1 MSTPK
6 ATGNVGFHCSGRFAL
21 DGFWFPMSKKF
32 RIAGIN
38 FDHFHMGDLL
48 RMVHEHPEAELVGI
62 CDEQPER
69 MVEAQRN
76 FSIPADKVFTDV
88 RKCMEHARPDVVI
101 LCPAAAR
108 HGEFVQAVA
117 PFGVHVL
124 VEKPFAASL
133 AEADAMLAAM
143 PKDRLLG
150 INWPLR
156 WAPAAVTAK
165 RLIDEG
171 TIGGVTEFHH
181 YGGNRGPLYHGA
193 GKIEKEPTAAEK
205 AASWFYKK
213 SAGGGSLLDY
223 LGYGTTLGTWFMDG
237 RKPIEVTAVTDE
249 PAGLEVDEHSVV
261 VIRYAT
267 GLSKCET
274 RWGTFTDPWTHQPQ
288 PRCGFVIC
296 GTDGT
301 VSCHDY
307 DATVRV
313 QTRAK
318 PEGFDVPCDE
328 LRAPERNP
336 VEYFLHCIATGTP
349 LSGPLSPEIS
359 RIGQQI
365 VDGAVQSA
373 REKRTV
379 KLLG

>member
-1 MSTPK
+1 
-6 ATGNVGFHCSGRFAL
+6 
-21 DGFWFPMSKKF
+21 MSKKF

-48 RMVHEHPEAELVGI
+48 RMVHEHPDAELAAI
-62 CDEQPER
+62 CDAQPER
-69 MVEAQRN
+69 MIEARRN
-76 FSIPADKVFTDV
+76 FSIPDARIFTDV
-88 RKCMEHARPDVVI
+88 EACMEQTRPDVVF
-101 LCPAAAR
+101 LCPAAAA
-108 HGEFVQAVA
+108 HGEYVRRVA
-117 PFGVHVL
+117 KFGAHVI

-133 AEADAMLAAM
+133 FEADAMVAAM
-143 PKDRLLG
+143 PKGRLLA

-156 WAPAAVTAK
+156 WMEAAVTTK

-171 TIGGVTEFHH
+171 VIGEPRGFHH

-193 GKIEKEPTAAEK
+193 DKIEKEPTAAEK

-223 LGYGTTLGTWFMDG
+223 LGYGTTIGTWFMGG
-237 RKPIEVTAVTDE
+237 RVPLEVTAVTDE
-249 PAGLEVDEHSVV
+249 PPGIEVDEHSVV
-261 VIRYAT
+261 VVRYDT

-288 PRCGFVIC
+288 PKCGFVIW
-296 GTDGT
+296 GTEGT
-301 VSCHDY
+301 AACYDY
-307 DATVRV
+307 APSVRV
-313 QTRAK
+313 QTRGK
-318 PEGFDVPCDE
+318 PEGFEVPCDT

-336 VEYFLHCIATGTP
+336 VEYFLDRIATGRP
-349 LSGPLSPEIS
+349 LDGPLSPEIS

-373 REKRTV
+373 RERRTV
-379 KLLG
+379 KLPA